1 MSKALDTYNIRRRE
15 KRDSRIKEVRN
26 YISNTSLS
34 SLMNNVKW
42 FKVLEEVEF
51 RDVTFKMKLLLN
63 SETIEVNQIF
73 EIEESSILINN
84 NGEFIEF
91 MEIESIEVPRSIEF
105 KSFCN
110 RMKLLY
116 SEKMDHIQING
127 YV

>member
-1 MSKALDTYNIRRRE
+1 MNKASEIYNIRRKE
-15 KRDSRIKEVRN
+15 KRDSRIKEVKN

-73 EIEESSILINN
+73 ELEESSILINN

-116 SEKMDHIQING
+116 SEK
-127 YV
+127 

>member
-1 MSKALDTYNIRRRE
+1 MNKASEIYNIRRKE
-15 KRDSRIKEVRN
+15 KRDSRIKEVKN

-63 SETIEVNQIF
+63 SETIEVDQIF
-73 EIEESSILINN
+73 ELEESSILINN

>member
-1 MSKALDTYNIRRRE
+1 MNKASEIYNIRRKE
-15 KRDSRIKEVRN
+15 KRDSRIKEVKN

-127 YV
+127 YA